1 LTDTNLARDLLAKH
15 QGLSAR
21 DAVHAAVMLNHGVEW
36 IATFDAGFD
45 RVAGLRR
52 YALA

>member
-1 LTDTNLARDLLAKH
+1 MEH
-15 QGLSAR
+15 HSLSAR
-21 DAVHAAVMLNHGVEW
+21 DAVHAAVMLNHNVEW

-45 RVAGLRR
+45 RVAGIRR